1 MWLLLLGCGPSTLG
15 EATRYDDIRRLVE
28 DGALVGQTE
37 LTLVDRGLGPE
48 IGELL
53 LEHGRELEELD
64 LTGNLVGTRGAVALA
79 QLGAL
84 KELRLGPGRAYIDGN
99 GLQDA
104 GVAALVAGELDQL
117 QVLDLTRNRLGP
129 ESGASLATG
138 LPALEKLVLDS
149 NALRDEGATALAA
162 RPLDTLHLGWN
173 GVGDAG
179 AISLSGGRYE
189 TLLLASNDIGPTG
202 AAALAATE
210 GLETLYL
217 SGNEP
222 GDAAT
227 LLSETLGD
235 GLRLE

>member
-117 QVLDLTRNRLGP
+117 QVLARTRVAHGESVDL
-129 ESGASLATG
+129 
-138 LPALEKLVLDS
+138 
-149 NALRDEGATALAA
+149 
-162 RPLDTLHLGWN
+162 
-173 GVGDAG
+173 
-179 AISLSGGRYE
+179 GGRRITTKE
-189 TLLLASNDIGPTG
+189 RSDLKSP
-202 AAALAATE
+202 
-210 GLETLYL
+210 
-217 SGNEP
+217 SGD
-222 GDAAT
+222 DAIVT
-227 LLSETLGD
+227 D
-235 GLRLE
+235 